1 MHNMNS
7 VNRANDMHKLNHLQI
22 TNNSHNIPR
31 MPRMNRVHRMYR
43 MDSKSSLA
51 LLLAAVMFMVLL
63 AGCGSSGS
71 TASDTA
77 KDEGNRAAAETG
89 FATRTV
95 TDLNGQTTIPAD
107 PQRIAALDYRVS
119 DSLLAL
125 GITPVATGS
134 FAGTTD
140 IPYMD
145 GNPLQE
151 AVNLGDTPNL
161 EAILAAQPDLIVGTD
176 VLKIDQESLNRI
188 APAITVSVTPKDWQ
202 TALRELGQMLGRER
216 QADEWISQYTAK
228 ADEAKKQVSERIGPD
243 ETVMFLR
250 VLKKEYRLYGERQL
264 TGTLLY
270 QDLGLKAPQQVSA
283 IEGVNQTISME
294 VLPEID
300 PDYILLDVG
309 AVVAGGDKQGEA
321 LYAELKQSA
330 LWKNMKAVKNN
341 HVYLVPDWF
350 FRTDFPIARGKSL
363 DVVIDALVRDN
374 SALKD

>member
-1 MHNMNS
+1 MNIMNR
-7 VNRANDMHKLNHLQI
+7 VNRANNLH
-22 TNNSHNIPR
+22 T
-31 MPRMNRVHRMYR
+31 MPRMSRLHRLYR
-43 MDSKSSLA
+43 MHTKPSLS
-51 LLLAAVMFMVLL
+51 LLLAAVMIMALL
-63 AGCGSSGS
+63 AGCGSSGGS
-71 TASDTA
+71 TGEPA
-77 KDEGNRAAAETG
+77 KQEGNGAVAETG
-89 FATRTV
+89 SATRSV

-161 EAILAAQPDLIVGTD
+161 EAILSAQPDLIVGTD
-176 VLKIDQESLNRI
+176 VLKIDQESLKRI

-202 TALRELGQMLGRER
+202 AALRELGQMLGRER

-270 QDLGLKAPQQVSA
+270 QDLGLKAPPQVSA

-309 AVVAGGDKQGEA
+309 AVVAGGDAQGES
-321 LYAELKQSA
+321 LYEELKQSA